1 MKKRILTLV
10 LAVSM
15 AVGMLPVTGY
25 AQTVN
30 EEKAYEEDA
39 YIENT
44 ESSAAD
50 AASDDITSNETAEL
64 TYGMGLLPVQA
75 EELEFEGEPACGV
88 VESTGTR
95 AVSEWDKYANHYYY
109 NQMNEQ
115 EQAFYDRLDAV
126 AYSYLTSGGN
136 IVGAGEN
143 YSEMVAAAGLSMRQA
158 SAVFML
164 FRYANPQY
172 YFMTGGYGYVS
183 DKVTGMPN
191 YWAFGIYPA
200 FVSGSARTAA
210 TAQFKAS
217 VEQGVNSVLAA
228 GTNPEK
234 RAQAAHDWIIN
245 KVSYDTHYYDLS
257 QSEFTTYEMTEGYT
271 QSAYSTFCKASTV
284 CAGYTQAFSLLCNAA
299 DIETLSITSTSHA
312 WNKVQLYGNWYEVDC
327 TWDDPVSKDGKQ
339 YLFYDFFDR
348 SDEYLKSEDSDSAH
362 VSESYHA
369 AYNSPACNYDSEGTE
384 ENGNRLVP
392 GVIPEAYKITAK
404 TAAPVISA
412 SLSGSQ
418 TTVTL
423 SCMTPGTPVYY
434 YTLDGT
440 NPSVSGTKSRR
451 ATGNAIQYTGSKTV
465 KVIAVVEGY
474 LESSVSSYTTV
485 LPSYTVSFD
494 SRQGTSVAAQKIAL
508 GEAVQVP
515 KNPTRKGYAFEGWY
529 KDSSCKTAWDFAS
542 GRVTGNVTLYAKW
555 TPVKYKITYYLNKGK
570 NHKSNP
576 ASYKITSKTISLKNP
591 TRKGYL
597 FKGWYSD
604 SKFQKKVTKIAAGST
619 GNQKLYAK
627 WAKVAVPKKTS
638 VSKLQNKRGKKMVVT
653 IKKVSG
659 AAGYQ
664 IRYSTKSNMK
674 SAKTVTAASA
684 TATISK
690 LTKGKKYYVQVR
702 AYKKDSTGAK
712 VTGSWSAKK
721 TITISR

>member
-1 MKKRILTLV
+1 MKKRILALV

-15 AVGMLPVTGY
+15 VAGMVPVTGY

-30 EEKAYEEDA
+30 DEKTYEEDTYSQDA
-39 YIENT
+39 
-44 ESSAAD
+44 ESSGAD
-50 AASDDITSNETAEL
+50 TDFEETAEL
-64 TYGMGLLPVQA
+64 TYGTGLLPMEA
-75 EELEFEGEPACGV
+75 EELVLEGEPACGV
-88 VESTGTR
+88 VESVGAR

-126 AYSYLTSGGN
+126 AYTYLTTGGD

-143 YSEMVAAAGLSMRQA
+143 YSEMVAAAGLTMRQA
-158 SAVFML
+158 SAVFLL

-191 YWAFGIYPA
+191 YWVFGIYPA
-200 FVSGSARTAA
+200 FVSGSARMAA

-217 VEQGVNSVLAA
+217 AERGVNSVLAA

-245 KVSYDTHYYDLS
+245 KVSYDTHYYELS

-271 QSAYSTFCKASTV
+271 QSAYSTFCKDSTV

-299 DIETLSITSTSHA
+299 DIEAISMTSASHA
-312 WNKVQLYGNWYEVDC
+312 WNKVRLYGNWYEVDC
-327 TWDDPVSKDGKQ
+327 TWDDPVSSDGKQ

-348 SDEYLKSEDSDSAH
+348 SEAYLAGEDSQSAH
-362 VSESYHA
+362 VSEVFHA
-369 AYNSPACNYDSEGTE
+369 TYNSPACKYDSEGTE

-392 GVIPEAYKITAK
+392 GVIPEAYKITAQ
-404 TAAPVISA
+404 TAAPVLSA
-412 SLSGSQ
+412 SINGSQ

-423 SCMTPGTPVYY
+423 NCTTPGTPVYY

-440 NPSVSGTKSRR
+440 NPSVAGTRSRR
-451 ATGNAIQYTGSKTV
+451 VSGNTIQYTGNKTV
-465 KVIAVVEGY
+465 KVIAIVEGY
-474 LESSVSSYTTV
+474 LESSPSAYTTT

-494 SRQGTSVAAQKIAL
+494 SRQGTAVAAQKITL
-508 GEAVQVP
+508 GEAVQAP
-515 KNPTRKGYAFEGWY
+515 KNPTRKGYTFEGWY

-542 GRVTGNVTLYAKW
+542 GRVTGNMTLYAKW

-576 ASYKITSKTISLKNP
+576 ATFTITSKTISLKNP

-604 SKFQKKVTKIAAGST
+604 SKFKKKVTKIAAGST

-627 WAKVAVPKKTS
+627 WTKVTAPKKTS
-638 VSKLQNKRGKKMVVT
+638 VSKLQNKKSRKVTVT

-674 SAKTVTAASA
+674 SAKTVTTTSV

-690 LTKGKKYYVQVR
+690 LTKGKTYYVQVR
-702 AYKKDSTGAK
+702 AYKKDSTNAK

-721 TITISR
+721 KITIHK

>member
-1 MKKRILTLV
+1 MKKRILALV
-10 LAVSM
+10 LAASM

-30 EEKAYEEDA
+30 EEKAYEEKTYEEDT
-39 YIENT
+39 YEEDT
-44 ESSAAD
+44 ESFAAE
-50 AASDDITSNETAEL
+50 AASEDTAGL
-64 TYGMGLLPVQA
+64 TYGTGLLPVRE
-75 EELEFEGEPACGV
+75 EELVLEGEPSCGV

-126 AYSYLTSGGN
+126 AYTYLTSGGD

-143 YSEMVAAAGLSMRQA
+143 YSEMVAAAGLTMRQA
-158 SAVFML
+158 SAVFLL

-217 VEQGVNSVLAA
+217 VERGMNSVLAA

-245 KVSYDTHYYDLS
+245 KVSYDTHYYELS
-257 QSEFTTYEMTEGYT
+257 EKEFGTYEMTEGYT
-271 QSAYSTFCKASTV
+271 QSAYSTFCKDSTV
-284 CAGYTQAFSLLCNAA
+284 CAGYTQAFSLLCNGA
-299 DIETLSITSTSHA
+299 DIETLGITSASHA

-327 TWDDPVSKDGKQ
+327 TWDDPVSESGAS
-339 YLFYDFFDR
+339 YLLYDFFDR
-348 SDEYLKSEDSDSAH
+348 SDAYLAGEDSNSAH
-362 VSESYHA
+362 VSEVFHA
-369 AYNSPACNYDSEGTE
+369 TYNSPACKYDSEGTE
-384 ENGNRLVP
+384 ENGHRLVP
-392 GVIPEAYKITAK
+392 GVIPEAYKITAQ
-404 TAAPVISA
+404 TAAPILSA
-412 SLSGSQ
+412 SINGSQ

-423 SCMTPGTPVYY
+423 NCTTPGTPVYY

-440 NPSVSGTKSRR
+440 KPSVSGAKSRR
-451 ATGNAIQYTGSKTV
+451 AAGNIIQYTGNKTV
-465 KVIAVVEGY
+465 KVVAIVEGY
-474 LESSVSSYTTV
+474 LESNAASYTTT

-494 SRQGTSVAAQKIAL
+494 SGQGTAVAAQKITL

-515 KNPTRKGYAFEGWY
+515 KNPTRKGYTFEGWY

-576 ASYKITSKTISLKNP
+576 AAYTITSKTISLKNP

-604 SKFQKKVTKIAAGST
+604 SKFKKKVTRIAAGST

-627 WAKVAVPKKTS
+627 WTKVTAPKKTS
-638 VSKLQNKRGKKMVVT
+638 VSKLQNKKSRKITVT

-674 SAKTVTAASA
+674 SAKTVTTASV

-690 LTKGKKYYVQVR
+690 LAKGKTYYVQVR
-702 AYKKDSTGAK
+702 AYKKDSTNTK

-721 TITISR
+721 TVTIRK